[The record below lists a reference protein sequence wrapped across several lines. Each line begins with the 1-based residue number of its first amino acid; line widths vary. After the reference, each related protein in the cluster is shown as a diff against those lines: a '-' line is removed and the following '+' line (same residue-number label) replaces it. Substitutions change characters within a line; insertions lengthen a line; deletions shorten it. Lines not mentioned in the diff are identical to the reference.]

1 MEREKAKFDIL
12 GKIERER
19 LARGWT
25 EYTLAENSGL
35 TQSTISTWRRRNLQP
50 SVASIEKICLGLGLT
65 LSEFFREESTEQKT
79 LQAAPLLPMAGA
91 AATLPL
97 SAAGEQRHLL
107 EAWNKLAPQQ
117 RTAVLHMLESFVE
130 K

>member
-79 LQAAPLLPMAGA
+79 LQAAPLLPMVGA
-91 AATLPL
+91 TV
-97 SAAGEQRHLL
+97 SSSFSGVGEQHHLL
-107 EAWNKLAPQQ
+107 AVWSKLSPQQ